1 LLRALLGLIPSVHGN
16 ISLNAT
22 KIAYVPQ
29 RLPAVSGIPI
39 SVSESVATGLLDGSL
54 NLFRKNRS
62 KQRVSQVLSTL
73 EISSLTKKSLSQLSG
88 GQLRK
93 VMIAKALVSNPDL
106 LLLDEPTSGLD
117 QASQS
122 QLIKTLKELKNNKV
136 TIVLVTHE
144 LGIFTDLVDKAIVLD
159 RNAKNNV
166 SYMGK
171 LPIPIS
177 LDPESHH
184 SEELKSK
191 VDESV
196 LGLNS

>member
-39 SVSESVATGLLDGSL
+39 SVSESVATGLLDGSI

-73 EISSLTKKSLSQLSG
+73 EISSLANKSLSQLSG

-122 QLIKTLKELKNNKV
+122 QLIKTLKELKNKKV

-159 RNAKNNV
+159 RAAKNNV

-171 LPIPIS
+171 LPIPVL

-191 VDESV
+191 IDESV

>member
-1 LLRALLGLIPSVHGN
+1 M
-16 ISLNAT
+16 
-22 KIAYVPQ
+22 PQ